1 MTSEG
6 AAPAAR
12 AADRRTGLERILEE
26 EAVGKALDAALLAR
40 LWRHVTPYRW
50 QVVATLLLVA
60 PLFCFELAPAWI
72 LKTGL
77 DRIAGTAEPGG
88 AIGRW
93 LVPPAGI
100 SPWVWLPSLFLVAG
114 VLRAGL
120 EYAQGLLIA
129 ATGQAAMRDL
139 RLVVFDHTQSLHQAF
154 FDRYPVGRLVT
165 RATSDVEH
173 VAEMFSAGLVLLI
186 TDLLR
191 MTGFAVV
198 LFMVDAR
205 LALITFAVVPLLA
218 GAAFVFRLKVRD
230 AFRAT
235 RVLLA
240 RINATIQETVT
251 GMKVVQLFTR
261 EERNQRDF
269 ERLNGE
275 HRDAWISSIWYD
287 SALFSVVELAQG
299 LTTATVLFAATG
311 ATTAGTIYVF
321 MDYMRR
327 FFLPLRDLS
336 AKYSVMQSSMASL
349 ERIFQLLDTPPA
361 IVDPLPQP
369 RVPLVP
375 RHASHAPRGEVE
387 FQNVWF
393 AYAGED
399 WVLRDVSFRI
409 APGER
414 VAFVGATGAGK
425 TTVIK
430 LLTRL
435 YEVRRGRILLDGVD
449 LRTIPQRELRRRVG
463 LVLQDVFLFSGTIA
477 ENLALGRPDLGQ
489 DAIRRAAAAVE
500 ADRFVSRLPNGYA
513 TDLRER
519 ATNLSAGQR
528 QLLSFARALAHG
540 ADVLVLD
547 EATSSI
553 DTETEALIQRG
564 IHVLMEGKTSLV
576 IAHRLS
582 TIQDVGRIFVMHH
595 GRIAEAGT
603 HAELLAK
610 GGLYARLHRLQY
622 AAPELPVAAA
632 GA

>member
-1 MTSEG
+1 MSA
-6 AAPAAR
+6 AAPGR
-12 AADRRTGLERILEE
+12 PSGLEQILEE
-26 EAVGKALDAALLAR
+26 EALGKAIDRLLLAR
-40 LWRHVTPYRW
+40 LWRFVRPYGWR
-50 QVVATLLLVA
+50 VFATLGLVA
-60 PLFCFELAPAWI
+60 PLFAMELAPAWL

-77 DRIAGTAEPGG
+77 DRVILAERFAAEGAGPA
-88 AIGRW
+88 W
-93 LVPPAGI
+93 LERVLAPPAGMGALF
-100 SPWVWLPSLFLVAG
+100 WLALLFLATSAI
-114 VLRAGL
+114 RSAL
-120 EYAQGLLIA
+120 EYAQTLLLA

-139 RLVVFDHTQSLHQAF
+139 RQIVFDHIQRLHQGF

-165 RATSDVEH
+165 RASSDVEH
-173 VAEMFSAGLVLLI
+173 VAEMFSAGLVLLV

-191 MTGFAVV
+191 MTGFALA
-198 LFMVDAR
+198 LFLVDAR
-205 LALITFAVVPLLA
+205 LAGITLAVVPFLA
-218 GAAFVFRLKVRD
+218 LAAFVFRLKVRD
-230 AFRAT
+230 AFRTT

-287 SALFSVVELAQG
+287 SALFSVVELARG
-299 LTTATVLFAATG
+299 ITIAVVLWAATG
-311 ATTAGTIYVF
+311 STTPGTIYVF
-321 MDYMRR
+321 MDWMRR
-327 FFLPLRDLS
+327 FFVPLQDLS

-349 ERIFQLLDTPPA
+349 ERIFQLLDTRPAIADPPA
-361 IVDPLPQP
+361 GRAAPPA
-369 RVPLVP
+369 REGG
-375 RHASHAPRGEVE
+375 PRGQVE
-387 FQNVWF
+387 FENVWF
-393 AYAGED
+393 AYSGED
-399 WVLRDVSFRI
+399 WVLRDVSFRV

-430 LLTRL
+430 LLARL
-435 YEVRRGRILLDGVD
+435 YEVNRGRILLDGVD
-449 LRTIPQRELRRRVG
+449 LREIPQRELRRRIG
-463 LVLQDVFLFSGTIA
+463 LVLQDVFLFSGTIQ
-477 ENLALGRPDLGQ
+477 ENLALGRDDL
-489 DAIRRAAAAVE
+489 DLAALRRAAAAVE
-500 ADRFVSRLPNGYA
+500 ADRFVARLPQGYA

-519 ATNLSAGQR
+519 GANLSAGQR

-582 TIQDVGRIFVMHH
+582 TIQDVDRIFVMHH
-595 GRIAEAGT
+595 GRIAESGS

-610 GGLYARLHRLQY
+610 GSLYARLHRLQY
-622 AAPELPVAAA
+622 AAAEPPVAAA
-632 GA
+632 GS

>member
-1 MTSEG
+1 VSQPPLPG
-6 AAPAAR
+6 P
-12 AADRRTGLERILEE
+12 RTGLEQILEE
-26 EAVGKALDAALLAR
+26 EVLGKAIDRQLLVR
-40 LWRHVTPYRW
+40 LWRHVNPYRW
-50 QVVATLLLVA
+50 QVVATLLLVV
-60 PLFCFELAPAWI
+60 PLFLFEVAPAWI

-77 DRIAGTAEPGG
+77 DRVSGAPAPGG
-88 AIGRW
+88 PVGRF
-93 LVPPAGI
+93 LEPPAGI
-100 SPWVWLPSLFLVAG
+100 SPFVWLPTLFLIAG

-139 RLVVFDHTQSLHQAF
+139 RQVVFDHIQQLHQSF

-165 RATSDVEH
+165 RATSDVEN
-173 VAEMFSAGLVLLI
+173 VAEMFSAGLVLLV

-198 LFMVDAR
+198 LFLADAH
-205 LALITFAVVPLLA
+205 LAMITFLVVPLLA

-261 EERNQRDF
+261 EERNLRDF
-269 ERLNGE
+269 ERLNAE
-275 HRDAWISSIWYD
+275 HKNAWIKSIWYD

-299 LTTATVLFAATG
+299 VTTATVLWAATS
-311 ATTAGTIYVF
+311 ATSAGTIYVF

-349 ERIFQLLDTPPA
+349 ERIFQLLDTKPA
-361 IVDPLPQP
+361 IVDPPAAAAP
-369 RVPLVP
+369 VAR
-375 RHASHAPRGEVE
+375 AGAPRGEVE

-399 WVLRDVSFRI
+399 WVLRDVSFRV

-430 LLTRL
+430 LLARL
-435 YEVRRGRILLDGVD
+435 YEVSGGRILLDGED
-449 LRTIPQRELRRRVG
+449 LRAIPQRELRRRVG
-463 LVLQDVFLFSGTIA
+463 MVLQDVFLFSGTIE
-477 ENLALGRPDLGQ
+477 ENLALGRADLGREQ
-489 DAIRRAAAAVE
+489 IRRAAAAVE
-500 ADRFVSRLPNGYA
+500 ADRFVTRLPQGYA

-519 ATNLSAGQR
+519 GANLSAGQR

-553 DTETEALIQRG
+553 DTETEALIQHG

-582 TIQDVGRIFVMHH
+582 TIQDVDRIFVMHH
-595 GRIAEAGT
+595 GRVAESGS
-603 HAELLAK
+603 HAELLARN
-610 GGLYARLHRLQY
+610 GLYARLYRLQY
-622 AAPELPVAAA
+622 AGSDPSSAAA
-632 GA
+632 GT